1 MCSYII
7 KELTFHISLAK
18 KQVNIDR
25 QQHAITL
32 DRQQLV
38 LWQTPKPTFVVPDLV
53 STLASELKITKKVC
67 TAVIA
72 NKNNKIKIPAVSDY

>member
-1 MCSYII
+1 M
-7 KELTFHISLAK
+7 LTFHISLAK

-32 DRQQLV
+32 DRQQLI

-53 STLASELKITKKVC
+53 STLASVLKITKKLC

-72 NKNNKIKIPAVSDY
+72 NKK